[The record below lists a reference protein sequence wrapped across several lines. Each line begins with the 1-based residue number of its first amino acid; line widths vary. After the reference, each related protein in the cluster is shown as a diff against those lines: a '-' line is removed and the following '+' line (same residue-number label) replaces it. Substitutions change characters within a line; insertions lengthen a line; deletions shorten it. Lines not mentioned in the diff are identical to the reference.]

1 MIDFPLTQQDCP
13 ICQGT
18 VDVPVDVVP
27 ALASMPE
34 RLAAALSAAK
44 DRDAKGWSPRYVAL
58 HLADLEV
65 SRGWR
70 FRMILGEDNPLLA
83 GLDQDGWA
91 DQLAYDT
98 RDIDLAL
105 QVFAVNRAANVE
117 LLRQAGAPARARGY
131 QHSQLGQLTFGTLVD
146 HTAHHD
152 LAHLRQII
160 G

>member
-1 MIDFPLTQQDCP
+1 VIDFPLTKQDCP
-13 ICQGT
+13 ICQGP
-18 VDVPVDVVP
+18 VDVPVDVIP

-34 RLAAALSAAK
+34 RLRAALDAAK
-44 DRDAKGWSPRYVAL
+44 GRETEGWSPRYVAL

-70 FRMILGEDNPLLA
+70 FRMILAEDDPML
-83 GLDQDGWA
+83 GGGDQDAWA
-91 DQLAYDT
+91 NNLTYDN
-98 RDIDLAL
+98 RDLELAL

-117 LLRQAGAPARARGY
+117 LLREAGESARARPY
-131 QHSQLGQLTFGTLVD
+131 THPQFGQLTFGTLVD

-152 LAHLRQII
+152 LAHLRQIL